1 MKIAID
7 GPSGAGKSTIA
18 KAVAAKLNY
27 TYIDTGAM
35 YRAIGLFALENN
47 INIENC
53 CEDIMP
59 YLDKVEIELV
69 YIDGTQHVILNGKD
83 VSSEIRTPAV
93 SSAASKVGAIGS
105 VRVKLVDMQREM
117 SEKIDVIMDGRDIGT
132 NVLPNAEIKIFL
144 TASAVKRAERRYKEL
159 IEKGQNVNFDDV
171 LEDMRIRDK
180 NDSERKI
187 SPLKKADDAIELDTS
202 ELTLKESML
211 AVENIITEK
220 IGDK

>member
-47 INIENC
+47 INIENG

-59 YLDKVEIELV
+59 FLDNVQIELV
-69 YIDGTQHVILNGKD
+69 YIKGTQHVILNGKD
-83 VSSEIRTPAV
+83 VSTEIRTPSV

-159 IEKGQNVNFDDV
+159 IEKGQDVMFDDV

-202 ELTLKESML
+202 ELTLEESIK
-211 AVENIITEK
+211 AVNDIVAEK

>member
-47 INIENC
+47 INIEDG

-59 YLDKVEIELV
+59 YLDSVEIELI

-144 TASAVKRAERRYKEL
+144 TASDVKRAERRYKEL
-159 IEKGQNVNFDDV
+159 VEKGQSVNFDEI

-202 ELTLKESML
+202 ELTLEESIL
-211 AVENIITEK
+211 AVKNIITEK
-220 IGDK
+220 VGDK

>member
-47 INIENC
+47 INIENG

-59 YLDKVEIELV
+59 FLDNVQIELV
-69 YIDGTQHVILNGKD
+69 YIKGTQHVILNGKD
-83 VSSEIRTPAV
+83 VSTEIRTPSV

-159 IEKGQNVNFDDV
+159 IEKGQDVMFDDV

-202 ELTLKESML
+202 ELTLEESIK
-211 AVENIITEK
+211 AVNDIVAEK
-220 IGDK
+220 TGDK